1 SKKSFLTF
9 NTRPVTISFS
19 MRVII
24 FSLPIPEIYNKYNR
38 GNHQIF
44 AEYMQSIVKKEN
56 ISDIEIIKLN
66 RDIVDR
72 YNNNKIVEEI
82 INLKPDIVCLS
93 SYVWNIERNIAIS
106 KLLRENDIITITGGP
121 EIQLDNEYLF
131 KKDPFDIYVIGE
143 GEKALL
149 HLLRNIKENNNKII
163 YGNSVNFN
171 EFLLQYSEIT
181 DQYKYDKLF
190 YIEVERGCNFKCNYC
205 VYGKTRDF
213 LTKIDEQIFKSII
226 EKFYNKKEI
235 EEIYL
240 LSPTLNHNKLFF
252 KNILEN
258 LISLKE
264 KSKSDIQIFG
274 ELRPELLTKGDI
286 PLLKKAGFKT
296 IEIGIQSFNKEAIA
310 NINRNSNKFQLKDL
324 AYLLLENGIDLI
336 IDFIIGLPGETFNSM
351 IETIQLLDKYNLLHY
366 CNFYRLQILHS
377 TELKRI
383 FNNNGFKYQ
392 KEPPYFVINTDNL
405 CFNNISDIYL
415 YLEQNKDYSYNE
427 DFIIKEKEQF
437 FVINNQNDM
446 DYFIQNN
453 YFYHSGSL
461 IFLDNFDFEKIYKLF
476 DNFFYKNPEIF
487 HHCYIYSRKKIS
499 KKDITRLKKLFYSY
513 PNYYDRYNEATNF
526 LKDPLSKRLTILV
539 DSSFDNEYIDSLY
552 DDFTIDFIIF
562 NENQLKDIVDIAITF
577 DMNIFE
583 FKENML
589 YLKNIET

>member
-1 SKKSFLTF
+1 
-9 NTRPVTISFS
+9 

>member
-1 SKKSFLTF
+1 MVSQSKKSFLTF

-366 CNFYRLQILHS
+366 CNFYRLDL
-377 TELKRI
+377 T
-383 FNNNGFKYQ
+383 FNRVK
-392 KEPPYFVINTDNL
+392 K
-405 CFNNISDIYL
+405 
-415 YLEQNKDYSYNE
+415 
-427 DFIIKEKEQF
+427 
-437 FVINNQNDM
+437 
-446 DYFIQNN
+446 
-453 YFYHSGSL
+453 
-461 IFLDNFDFEKIYKLF
+461 NF
-476 DNFFYKNPEIF
+476 
-487 HHCYIYSRKKIS
+487 
-499 KKDITRLKKLFYSY
+499 
-513 PNYYDRYNEATNF
+513 
-526 LKDPLSKRLTILV
+526 
-539 DSSFDNEYIDSLY
+539 
-552 DDFTIDFIIF
+552 
-562 NENQLKDIVDIAITF
+562 
-577 DMNIFE
+577 
-583 FKENML
+583 
-589 YLKNIET
+589 

>member
-1 SKKSFLTF
+1 
-9 NTRPVTISFS
+9 
-19 MRVII
+19 M
-24 FSLPIPEIYNKYNR
+24 
-38 GNHQIF
+38 
-44 AEYMQSIVKKEN
+44 
-56 ISDIEIIKLN
+56 
-66 RDIVDR
+66 
-72 YNNNKIVEEI
+72 
-82 INLKPDIVCLS
+82 
-93 SYVWNIERNIAIS
+93 
-106 KLLRENDIITITGGP
+106 
-121 EIQLDNEYLF
+121 
-131 KKDPFDIYVIGE
+131 
-143 GEKALL
+143 
-149 HLLRNIKENNNKII
+149 
-163 YGNSVNFN
+163 
-171 EFLLQYSEIT
+171 
-181 DQYKYDKLF
+181 
-190 YIEVERGCNFKCNYC
+190 
-205 VYGKTRDF
+205 
-213 LTKIDEQIFKSII
+213 
-226 EKFYNKKEI
+226 
-235 EEIYL
+235 
-240 LSPTLNHNKLFF
+240 
-252 KNILEN
+252 
-258 LISLKE
+258 
-264 KSKSDIQIFG
+264 
-274 ELRPELLTKGDI
+274 
-286 PLLKKAGFKT
+286 
-296 IEIGIQSFNKEAIA
+296 
-310 NINRNSNKFQLKDL
+310 
-324 AYLLLENGIDLI
+324 
-336 IDFIIGLPGETFNSM
+336 
-351 IETIQLLDKYNLLHY
+351 
-366 CNFYRLQILHS
+366 ILHS